1 MRSRLSEVSQRR
13 VRQPL
18 VRLLLPGLLLG
29 LPFSGL
35 VSCKTGEGAKTPV
48 LDVTAPRECKIY
60 HKALDADVT
69 LLGIAFRPPKVD
81 ADATSQEIVSGHPL
95 GCLEKGGKVR
105 FINHCSSANALL
117 AVDIKGPEAK
127 AIQPLPRGNGI
138 DHAFSTEGTYTI
150 TAEGCPDISQ
160 DAKTGTL
167 EVGTG
172 PGEDVPPG
180 KG

>member
-1 MRSRLSEVSQRR
+1 MRSCLSEVSQRR

-18 VRLLLPGLLLG
+18 ARLLVPGLLLG

-48 LDVTAPRECKIY
+48 PDVTAPRQCKIY
-60 HKALDADVT
+60 HKTLEADVT
-69 LLGIAFRPPKVD
+69 SHGIVFRHPTVD
-81 ADATSQEIVSGHPL
+81 AGATSQETVSRPPL

-105 FINHCSSANALL
+105 FINHCSSASAIL
-117 AVDIKGPEAK
+117 AIDVKGPEAK
-127 AIQPLPRGNGI
+127 AIQPLPHDNGI
-138 DHAFSTEGTYTI
+138 DGTFSTEGTYTI
-150 TAEGCPDISQ
+150 TAEGCPDIDL

-180 KG
+180 RG